1 MLHFQAINGKRS
13 NTMWTFICL
22 AYMEWQVLRGI
33 RSPILREIFETVNF
47 VLIKVRVS
55 QSSEGVGCCVS
66 LLVMY
71 NDENGRNTFQ

>member
-47 VLIKVRVS
+47 VLIKVT
-55 QSSEGVGCCVS
+55 SEGVGCVS